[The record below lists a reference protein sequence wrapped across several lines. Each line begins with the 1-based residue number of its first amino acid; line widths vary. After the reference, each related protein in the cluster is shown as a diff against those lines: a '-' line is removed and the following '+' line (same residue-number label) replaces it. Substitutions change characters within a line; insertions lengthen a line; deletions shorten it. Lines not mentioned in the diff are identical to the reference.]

1 MYAYTCIQHLREADF
16 PATPSPSS
24 RGHYLGTRYVYAYLC
39 IIACLC
45 VRACVL
51 EHACMH
57 ACMHTCTYACMYYMH
72 VCAIGSGPKQSYHA
86 CINNSVHQGGRG
98 RAAATPACR
107 RPTA

>member
-45 VRACVL
+45 ERACVL

-57 ACMHTCTYACMYYMH
+57 AYMYVCMH
-72 VCAIGSGPKQSYHA
+72 VLHA
-86 CINNSVHQGGRG
+86 CVCDWIWPVTILSCMHK
-98 RAAATPACR
+98 
-107 RPTA
+107 